1 MSASEMGWKMRNIRK
16 VLGVTRTEL
25 AQQCGVKKR
34 TIKQIEHGRLIMS
47 AELLARVSMALGV
60 SADYLLGLSD

>member
-1 MSASEMGWKMRNIRK
+1 MSTSETGWKTRNMRK
-16 VLGVTRTEL
+16 LLGITRNEL

-34 TIKQIEHGRLIMS
+34 TIKQIEHGRLMMS